1 MRVLAVGNVYAA
13 YQMEGIYP
21 FEVFTHKRGH
31 KLIGSSRLP
40 EAVYLYATKGR
51 CRIFPSLLRALEEKK
66 PVASLTVHRQCIIGI
81 VWLEEVSTQ
90 QAAIIAP
97 GIPLLDRASQ
107 ILHITRRVVWP
118 APFKLVS
125 SERFDKWVK
134 VDARLQTDLTLH
146 SERMTLFGKRKSYDE
161 VCAADL
167 PKVDGLISVS
177 EEEQDE
183 EEVPLEDEPEGDEV
197 PEVDEQEEGEV
208 PEVDAQEEDEVPEE
222 EFEVLEDQGGEG
234 LERHD
239 RSTRSYD
246 FFCPGLNLRSEP
258 DIMSF
263 HGKVPRHT
271 P

>member
-1 MRVLAVGNVYAA
+1 MRVLAVGSVDAA
-13 YQMEGIYP
+13 YQREGTYP

-31 KLIGSSRLP
+31 KLIGST
-40 EAVYLYATKGR
+40 EAVYLYATKGP

-146 SERMTLFGKRKSYDE
+146 SE
-161 VCAADL
+161 
-167 PKVDGLISVS
+167 
-177 EEEQDE
+177 
-183 EEVPLEDEPEGDEV
+183 
-197 PEVDEQEEGEV
+197 
-208 PEVDAQEEDEVPEE
+208 
-222 EFEVLEDQGGEG
+222 
-234 LERHD
+234 
-239 RSTRSYD
+239 
-246 FFCPGLNLRSEP
+246 
-258 DIMSF
+258 
-263 HGKVPRHT
+263 
-271 P
+271 